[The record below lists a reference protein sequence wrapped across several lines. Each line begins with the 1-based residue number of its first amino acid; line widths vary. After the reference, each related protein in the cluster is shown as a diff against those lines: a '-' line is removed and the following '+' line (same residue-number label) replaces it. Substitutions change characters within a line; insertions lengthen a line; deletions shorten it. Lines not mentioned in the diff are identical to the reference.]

1 MSAEA
6 RVHSLESFGAVDG
19 PGIRFIIFLY
29 GCNFRCQFCHN
40 PDTWAITD
48 PAKMQKFTA
57 EELLKH
63 AARFKPY
70 WKDEGGITV
79 SGGEPLL
86 QIDFLLELFK
96 LAKAQGIST
105 CIDTAGQPFTRE
117 EPFFSKFNELLGYTD
132 LLLLDIKE
140 INPDR
145 HKFITGLP
153 NDNVLEMARYLSDM
167 DKPIWIR
174 HVLVPGLSDFDE
186 DLSELRRFIDG
197 LGNVQRVEVLPY
209 HTMGVH
215 KWKDLKL
222 PYHLEGVEP
231 PTAAR
236 VANARK
242 ILGCERIGNE
252 AKASYAGSASTIRS
266 C

>member
-1 MSAEA
+1 MSAVA
-6 RVHSLESFGAVDG
+6 SVHSLESFGAVDG

-40 PDTWAITD
+40 PDTWAVAN
-48 PAKMQKFTA
+48 PAKLQKFTA
-57 EELLKH
+57 EELLKR
-63 AARFKPY
+63 AERFKPY
-70 WKDEGGITV
+70 WKDGGGITV

-96 LAKAQGIST
+96 LAKAHGINT

-117 EPFFSKFNELLGYTD
+117 EPFFNKFNELLQYAD

-145 HKFITGLP
+145 HRVLTGQP
-153 NDNVLEMARYLSDM
+153 NDNVLEMARYLSDI
-167 DKPIWIR
+167 DKPVWIR

-186 DLSELRRFIDG
+186 DLSGLRKFIDG
-197 LGNVQRVEVLPY
+197 LGNVQRVDVLPY

-215 KWKDLKL
+215 KWKILGL
-222 PYHLEGVEP
+222 PYHLERVEP

-236 VANARK
+236 IANARK
-242 ILGCERIGNE
+242 ILGCERSSYE
-252 AKASYAGSASTIRS
+252 AKAN
-266 C
+266 